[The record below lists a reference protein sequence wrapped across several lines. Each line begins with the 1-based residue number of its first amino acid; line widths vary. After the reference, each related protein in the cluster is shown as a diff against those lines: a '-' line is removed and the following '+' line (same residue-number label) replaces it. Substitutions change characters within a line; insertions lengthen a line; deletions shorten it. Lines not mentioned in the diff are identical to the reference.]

1 MVDSDTKTEITVTEL
16 KKRLDAGEKL
26 VLLDIR
32 EPHELAICT
41 LDKTTAHIPMG
52 DLMERL
58 DELEPYRNQ
67 DIVVYC
73 RSGNRSDSC
82 AEFLRDQG
90 FAGLNLTGGIIAWS
104 NEIDS
109 SVQKY

>member
-1 MVDSDTKTEITVTEL
+1 MEAPGTRTEITPKEL
-16 KKRLDAGEKL
+16 KKRLDAGEKV

-41 LDKTTAHIPMG
+41 LANTAHIPMG

-58 DELEPYRNQ
+58 SELEKYRSQ

-90 FAGLNLTGGIIAWS
+90 FSGLNLTGGILAWS
-104 NEIDS
+104 DQIDS
-109 SVQKY
+109 SIRKY

>member
-1 MVDSDTKTEITVTEL
+1 MAAQRSRTEITPTEL
-16 KKRLDAGEKL
+16 KNRLDAGEKI

-41 LDKTTAHIPMG
+41 LVNTAHIPMG

-58 DELEPYRNQ
+58 SELEKYRSQ

-73 RSGNRSDSC
+73 RSGRRSDSC

-90 FAGLNLTGGIIAWS
+90 YAGLNLTGGILAWS
-104 NEIDS
+104 DEIDS
-109 SVQKY
+109 SIQKY